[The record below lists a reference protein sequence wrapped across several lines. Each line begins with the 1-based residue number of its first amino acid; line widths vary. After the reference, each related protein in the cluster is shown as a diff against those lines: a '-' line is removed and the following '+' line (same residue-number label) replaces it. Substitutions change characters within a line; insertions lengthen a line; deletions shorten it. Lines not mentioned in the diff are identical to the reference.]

1 MSYQNSNKGNVPSG
15 AGIAQVAKH
24 HSKDAAAIAKEQI
37 TGAAVI
43 AKEAAQSGAYIW
55 PLQGQYHFVTHPTL
69 IKPILPALIT
79 STIFTVC
86 VTIAL
91 FVFTYLPTVAVLAFV
106 SGPLAFFTAIPVIL
120 GEGAAIG
127 IVVSKSLWLGGAMEH
142 LFDEVLLRQGLT
154 KLVSGGRQIDKGKG
168 HGKQLGKLLT
178 RPLERFSKESIIRW
192 LISLPLNAIPV
203 VGPACFFLY
212 NGAKSGPS
220 FHARYFQLK
229 ALQHSPA
236 HMSTGQAA
244 QTTMESA
251 STRNDDGPV
260 STFNKE
266 RFVQEHR
273 GSYSAFGAV
282 AMALNVLVPGG
293 AIFCMAG
300 NQVGA
305 ALWAAEMEKK
315 AGGVVTSADKEE

>member
-1 MSYQNSNKGNVPSG
+1 MSYQSGTSNNGKGPEM
-15 AGIAQVAKH
+15 AAMAKH
-24 HSKDAAAIAKEQI
+24 HSKKAVEIAKEQVSE
-37 TGAAVI
+37 AAVI
-43 AKEAAQSGAYIW
+43 AKEAAESGAYIW
-55 PLQGQYHFVTHPTL
+55 PLQGQYHLVTHPTL

-79 STIFTVC
+79 STVFTVC

-127 IVVSKSLWLGGAMEH
+127 SLVSKSLWLGGAMEQ

-154 KLVSGGRQIDKGKG
+154 KLVSGGRQIEKGKG

-178 RPLERFSKESIIRW
+178 KPLERFSKEAIIRW

-220 FHARYFQLK
+220 YHARYFQLK
-229 ALQHSPA
+229 ALQHKPA
-236 HMSTGQAA
+236 HMSTDQTA
-244 QTTMESA
+244 QTTLESS

-266 RFVQEHR
+266 AFIQEHR

-305 ALWAAEMEKK
+305 ALWAAEMEKR
-315 AGGVVTSADKEE
+315 AGGVVSKED